1 MKPAFFKPLFA
12 WIFIALLGMIVLL
25 GLLHLKN
32 GHSPGPQLTFSKES
46 TTHLTNATRQANIH
60 LMEVRQRLARL
71 SSDIDQAATTL
82 SQTRDNLEHASQ
94 AVQELDLPSHSAQRP
109 LIDAMLDT
117 YKRLIDNPLQ
127 RYLDHFQTFRN
138 ATNAHLSAVSKTMVN
153 VDRNVLEWANQ
164 LTSSEQKDS
173 RIVLMTVALLIALAG
188 ALYIA
193 FKGAIHVFVVR
204 PLQRAAQ
211 AQNNVLNDSPALSF
225 EEYGDNTAGYGYS
238 AVNDRQPTLA
248 AKEQAPDS
256 THISARFSPILLEEI
271 STSTAAPRD
280 HAYPS
285 ERFSTPAPSA
295 QPRML
300 EREC

>member
-32 GHSPGPQLTFSKES
+32 GHSPGPQLTFSKEI
-46 TTHLTNATRQANIH
+46 TAHLTDATRQANIH

-138 ATNAHLSAVSKTMVN
+138 ATDVHLSAVSKTAVN
-153 VDRNVLEWANQ
+153 IDRHILEWANQ

-211 AQNNVLNDSPALSF
+211 TQNNVLNDSPALSF
-225 EEYGDNTAGYGYS
+225 EEYGYS

-256 THISARFSPILLEEI
+256 THISAIFSPILLEEI
-271 STSTAAPRD
+271 STSTATPRD
-280 HAYPS
+280 HTYQPS
-285 ERFSTPAPSA
+285 EFFSTPAPSV